1 MVPAGDSPEGGPVL
15 VTHDTRRT
23 MELKTT
29 YSVFVAD
36 DDDDDRLLMK
46 VAFDRQCPEANIRFA
61 IDGLSLLDAL
71 SSSPERPC
79 LIILDLNMPRLNGI
93 ESLEILRANPIYM
106 HTPIIVF
113 SMSDNEDDKYEAYE
127 KGANEY
133 IVKPVDMDAL
143 AELINKL
150 KQDWDLEQCN

>member
-1 MVPAGDSPEGGPVL
+1 M
-15 VTHDTRRT
+15 THSIQRMTK
-23 MELKTT
+23 LKTT

-46 VAFDRQCPEANIRFA
+46 VAFDRQCREANIRFA

-71 SSSPERPC
+71 SSAPEQPC

-93 ESLEILRANPIYM
+93 ESLEILRANPLYL

-113 SMSDNEDDKYEAYE
+113 SSSDDETDRYEAYE

-143 AELINKL
+143 AELVNKL
-150 KQDWDLEQCN
+150 KQDWDLEQCH